1 MRSSRLLLV
10 VSVLAC
16 LSLSACAKSCG
27 DDGAKGSGGGTSGGA
42 SGAAGAT
49 AASKTVPKAEAL
61 AELRKNAGALE
72 MGVRVAPFLG
82 GRLMPNHEIYEV
94 MLGAGKAPGNDR
106 GFGPSGRPLARSHP
120 MTPEQTTAV
129 LDALAADG
137 ALDKPITTQNP
148 VTEERH
154 VTLWFG
160 WGGKPQYFVVLP
172 WDKASTAV
180 VEDIRKSVSEAAAK
194 DITAMQKPMPG

>member
-1 MRSSRLLLV
+1 MRASRLLLV
-10 VSVLAC
+10 VPVLAC

-27 DDGAKGSGGGTSGGA
+27 GDGAKGAGGGASAGA
-42 SGAAGAT
+42 SGAAGAA
-49 AASKTVPKAEAL
+49 AASKTVTKVEAL

-94 MLGAGKAPGNDR
+94 MLGAGKPPGNDR
-106 GFGPSGRPLARSHP
+106 GYGPSGRPLARTHA
-120 MTPEQTTAV
+120 MTPQETTAV
-129 LDALAADG
+129 LDVLAADG
-137 ALDKPITTQNP
+137 ALDKPITTQKP
-148 VTEERH
+148 VSEERH

-172 WDKASTAV
+172 WDKASTSI
-180 VEDIRKSVSEAAAK
+180 VEDIRKSVSEAAGK
-194 DITAMQKPMPG
+194 DIASMQKPMPG